1 MTNDNLLPVDPAD
14 LRLRDL
20 LDRYGC
26 PTPFHAARTRLLA
39 AVASPT
45 SSMTPLEAVAALW
58 GDATPK
64 FATPEAE
71 GDEQTTLTYLW
82 EAFVRRQNTA
92 AAFHLVPV
100 DAKPTREELARLALV
115 RREEIDAFVAG
126 LFSGSKAVNLTKQ
139 ASFALDRMADMRSML
154 QKLRNYLDDPMNDAP
169 LSGLES
175 SLQSVR
181 DLTGP
186 LEEAMLK
193 VVSQCRAAREQE
205 GGSEPPAEKA
215 PKKRVLH

>member
-1 MTNDNLLPVDPAD
+1 
-14 LRLRDL
+14 
-20 LDRYGC
+20 
-26 PTPFHAARTRLLA
+26 
-39 AVASPT
+39 
-45 SSMTPLEAVAALW
+45 
-58 GDATPK
+58 
-64 FATPEAE
+64 
-71 GDEQTTLTYLW
+71 
-82 EAFVRRQNTA
+82 
-92 AAFHLVPV
+92 VPV

-169 LSGLES
+169 LSGLEA

-181 DLTGP
+181 DLTAP

-205 GGSEPPAEKA
+205 TQAPAEQA